1 MENGDFVIQIHL
13 LVRMKGK
20 LILRRVMPDTTRKTF
35 NITDF
40 EELNT
45 QVEQKLQT
53 PNFEVEARMAMIKH
67 ESGRVGVDQHDMGA
81 FPKGA

>member
-53 PNFEVEARMAMIKH
+53 PNFEVEARTAMIKH